1 MKDLMQQ
8 GGNSPACFHVLKN
21 AFFDRDSPALARALI
36 GKVLRRRWKNQWLSA
51 RIIETEAY
59 RLDEKGS
66 HASLGYTHKRRALFM
81 DAGTIYMY
89 YSRGGDSFNISAA
102 GEGNAV
108 LIKSAYPWIDAIAGP
123 AALAVMQAENPGPGG
138 IMRPLHRLCAGQV
151 QLCRALALR
160 VPEWDAQAFNPDVLF
175 VDDVGKSPEVL
186 IQTTR
191 LGITAGRDAHLPY
204 RFVDPAYAKFCTR
217 NPLRRGQTMPEHYCW
232 VDQNGDV
239 AAHQGFPPG
248 LIPVLE

>member
-1 MKDLMQQ
+1 MKDFM
-8 GGNSPACFHVLKN
+8 GDGRVGAARFHLLESG
-21 AFFDRDSPALARALI
+21 FFDQDSPALARALI

-59 RLDEKGS
+59 QLDEKGS

-81 DAGTIYMY
+81 AGGTIYMY

-102 GEGNAV
+102 GPGNAV
-108 LIKSAYPWIDAIAGP
+108 LIKSAFPWIDSIAGD

-138 IMRPLHRLCAGQV
+138 AVRPLHRLCAGQV

-160 VPEWDAQAFNPDVLF
+160 VPDWDAHSFDTRELF
-175 VDDVGKSPEVL
+175 IDDVDESPEIL

-191 LGITAGRDAHLPY
+191 LGITAGRDEHLPY

-217 NPLRRGQTMPEHYCW
+217 NPLRRGQKTPEHYCW
-232 VDQNGDV
+232 IDRNGNM
-239 AAHQGFPPG
+239 ASHQGFPPE
-248 LIPVLE
+248 LISIPE